1 MNRLPWL
8 STVVK
13 VWLSCASWI
22 MRMRIKTLFRK
33 TTLRW
38 QPWQPRRGLE
48 KTHGTSWKALLVGL
62 EGALRG
68 RIFLAPAPRHS
79 PHWPRSQH
87 CLSPIGQGA
96 EPGVLIGQDF
106 GWAGL
111 LAKSHPLFHQITTCT
126 RQLIDLQF
134 KSQKVSFKLVL
145 GGRMTWKIVLKCK
158 QSTWPAV

>member
-1 MNRLPWL
+1 M
-8 STVVK
+8 
-13 VWLSCASWI
+13 A
-22 MRMRIKTLFRK
+22 TLAAKKRSGEDSRN
-33 TTLRW
+33 L
-38 QPWQPRRGLE
+38 LE
-48 KTHGTSWKALLVGL
+48 GALLF

-96 EPGVLIGQDF
+96 EPGILIGQDF

-145 GGRMTWKIVLKCK
+145 GGQMT
-158 QSTWPAV
+158 